1 MCPGLQRISFLWVEE
16 EEVHRKAQNASWKT
30 ELQRWCSV
38 MHRHRDTE
46 RSLGASVFISPPYL
60 FQMLWLSTSVGA
72 FCVFCFTQALY
83 CEYIIVFTRSSNSK
97 LKYSSSITQVM
108 RNEQA
113 GSLIWAAFLICHCW
127 VSQVSSIVLIFT
139 VRCLRWAALSSYV
152 TVGCLRWAALFS
164 YLLMSVSGDQR
175 CSHMSLLGVSGEQH
189 CSHIHCRV
197 SQVSSIVLIC
207 HCWVSQV
214 SSLFSFVTVGCL
226 SWATLFLYVTV
237 GCVSVYQHCSYM
249 NQLSGFDLI
258 RLWDCGVFGL
268 WNLVKKANYSDQ
280 DQKQFVHV
288 MIKAA
293 AFRYTCLS
301 SQEASS

>member
-127 VSQVSSIVLIFT
+127 VSQVSS
-139 VRCLRWAALSSYV
+139 
-152 TVGCLRWAALFS
+152 
-164 YLLMSVSGDQR
+164 
-175 CSHMSLLGVSGEQH
+175 
-189 CSHIHCRV
+189 
-197 SQVSSIVLIC
+197 
-207 HCWVSQV
+207 
-214 SSLFSFVTVGCL
+214 LFSFVTVGCL